1 MNFAQPIDFACIME
15 PVAIRLLG
23 EPNLKLSNPPH
34 DVRFG
39 SRGSIS
45 ADFVNGRYY
54 DHETKRGGG
63 VLDLISYK
71 TGPNRDEA
79 QGWLKREG
87 LLNPPSLPDYAAD
100 CTSEAPRET
109 TMRQGVSQPA
119 SVSTPRETPFTESNH
134 TPNTIVSPS
143 HALGG

>member
-1 MNFAQPIDFACIME
+1 ME

-63 VLDLISYK
+63 VM
-71 TGPNRDEA
+71 
-79 QGWLKREG
+79 Q
-87 LLNPPSLPDYAAD
+87 
-100 CTSEAPRET
+100 
-109 TMRQGVSQPA
+109 SQLVVQNSFA
-119 SVSTPRETPFTESNH
+119 NFR
-134 TPNTIVSPS
+134 
-143 HALGG
+143 